1 MMKREPPILAD
12 LVFLGGGH
20 AQVAAIKHFIMKPVP
35 GLRLTIV
42 TSQIRTPYSG
52 MLPAFVEGVWQN
64 DDIHIDLSYLAC
76 LANARLIISSCTGID
91 PNNKML
97 FFANRPALHF
107 DILSINIGGQ
117 PDVDAIPGARE
128 FSIPVKPIGKFQRS
142 FSDFATRTSP
152 GQIGIIGGGAAGCE
166 LALAL
171 DRHFK
176 NRSQTTK
183 LTLYSRSQTLLPG
196 MAPQAGLLMLKALH
210 AAGISICLGKEVVS
224 VEKQSLCLADDQQ
237 HDCDVCFL
245 VTPVRPPDWLKQSGL
260 DLDNNGFI
268 AVRSTLQ
275 TRRYPFIFAAG
286 DIASLDGVARPKAGV
301 FAVRAGPVLARN
313 LRLFI
318 DGKPLTRWRPQ
329 SQYLAI
335 IGTADGEAIACRG
348 RVAVK
353 SSLILTWKR
362 WIDRRFMTQYQK
374 IAMPTP
380 VAPRPFAGLT
390 APSYDDPAL
399 AGIRCMGC
407 AAKIGRDVLSN
418 ALGTARQA
426 AIDAGAD
433 PALITFDNT
442 GDDGMAS
449 DVGPIPSVPRN
460 RQVVQSVD
468 SLSEIISDPFVFGRI
483 AALHALSDLYAA
495 GAQPLSALAIITVPE
510 ASVTIQTNQLTQIL
524 TGALIALAEHGTRLV
539 GGHTSEGS
547 HLTAGFS
554 VTGHAPKPKTINVG
568 PGSYWLLLSK
578 PIGSGIIMAG
588 HMQGLAPT
596 DGFDAAVSVM
606 TQSNAAAADIFAEN
620 HVIAATDVTG
630 FGLAR
635 HAENLMERIGLGRCD
650 IDMQAIPL
658 LEGVEPLARMG
669 VTSSL
674 VGSNKAATTLH
685 PVTPDGA
692 IPDWYDTILF
702 DPQTSGGLL
711 GVFAPDDAFEALSA
725 LERTNHRAAIIGV
738 VQQQGNGIGIAGT
751 LRLNPEDGAV

>member
-20 AQVAAIKHFIMKPVP
+20 AQVAAIKHFIIKPVP

-42 TSQIRTPYSG
+42 TSQTKTAYSG
-52 MLPAFVEGVWQN
+52 MLPAFVEGVWKT
-64 DDIHIDLSYLAC
+64 DEIHIDLSYLAR
-76 LANARLIISSCTGID
+76 LANARLIVEPCTGID

-97 FFANRPALHF
+97 FFVNRPALHF

-117 PDVDAIPGARE
+117 PDIDAIPGARE
-128 FSIPVKPIGKFQRS
+128 FSIPVKPINKFQRS
-142 FSDFATRTSP
+142 FSDFAASTSP

-171 DRHFK
+171 DRYLK
-176 NRSQTTK
+176 NRRQTSK

-196 MAPQAGLLMLKALH
+196 MAPQAGMLMLKALH
-210 AAGISICLGKEVVS
+210 AAGISICLGKAVVS
-224 VEKQSLCLADDQQ
+224 VQKQKLHLADGQQ
-237 HDCDVCFL
+237 HYCDVCFL
-245 VTPVRPPDWLKQSGL
+245 VTPVRPPDWLPQSGL
-260 DLDNNGFI
+260 DLDKDGFI
-268 AVRSTLQ
+268 AVRPTLQ

-286 DIASLDGVARPKAGV
+286 DIASLDGVDRPKAGV
-301 FAVRAGPVLARN
+301 FAVRAGPFLARN

-318 DGKPLTRWRPQ
+318 HGKPMTMWRPQ
-329 SQYLAI
+329 SHYLAL

-353 SSLILTWKR
+353 SSLMLKWKH
-362 WIDRRFMTQYQK
+362 WIDRRFMRQYQQ
-374 IAMPTP
+374 IAMPKP

-390 APSYDDPAL
+390 ALSSDDPAL
-399 AGIRCMGC
+399 AEVRCMGC
-407 AAKIGRDVLSN
+407 AAKVGRDVLSN
-418 ALGTARQA
+418 ALVAARQA

-433 PALITFDNT
+433 PALIALEYS
-442 GDDGMAS
+442 GDDGLAS
-449 DVGPIPSVPRN
+449 DVGAILSVPRD
-460 RQVVQSVD
+460 RQLVQSVD

-495 GAQPLSALAIITVPE
+495 GARPLSALAIISLPE
-510 ASVTIQTNQLTQIL
+510 ANMGIQTNQLTQIL
-524 TGALIALAEHGTRLV
+524 SGALIALAEHGTRLV

-547 HLTAGFS
+547 RLTAGFS
-554 VTGHAPKPKTINVG
+554 VTGHAPKPKTIRAR
-568 PGSYWLLLSK
+568 PDSCWLLLSK

-588 HMQGLAPT
+588 HMLGLAT
-596 DGFDAAVSVM
+596 ADGFDAAVSVM
-606 TQSNAAAADIFAEN
+606 TQSNAVAADIFAEN

-635 HAENLMERIGLGRCD
+635 HAENLMERIGAGRCD
-650 IDMQAIPL
+650 IGMSAIPL
-658 LEGVEPLARMG
+658 MQGVESLARMG
-669 VTSSL
+669 VVSSL

-685 PVTPDGA
+685 PATPDGA
-692 IPDWYDTILF
+692 IPDWCNPILF

-711 GVFAPDDAFEALSA
+711 GVFAPDDALRALSA

-738 VQQQGNGIGIAGT
+738 VQQEGHGIGIADT
-751 LRLNPEDGAV
+751 LRLKPQDGVV